1 MTEERKDPTE
11 GLGEARFRFLEAR
24 NRESRLRSELIEASN
39 SLTAAAKE
47 YQAIIDKITGM
58 AAKDG
63 VNRVLG

>member
-11 GLGEARFRFLEAR
+11 GLGKARFKFLEAR
-24 NRESRLRSELIEASN
+24 NRASRLRSEETEASN
-39 SLTAAAKE
+39 LLTAAAKE

-63 VNRVLG
+63 INRVLG

>member
-1 MTEERKDPTE
+1 MTDERKDPTE
-11 GLGEARFRFLEAR
+11 GLGEARFKFLEAR
-24 NRESRLRSELIEASN
+24 SRESRLRSEATEASN

-63 VNRVLG
+63 INRVLG